1 MNTYPIHNLANIVA
15 MAPEA
20 EQIALT
26 EDIERNGQTQP
37 AVLWKGKIVDGRC
50 RQLACQT
57 LGIELDTRELDSKL
71 SEDEVAKIVKS
82 LNTRR
87 NLTETQKV
95 MSAVRDQKK
104 TGDTNANSAKAW
116 GVKERT
122 FKNGKYIATNM
133 PEIVDTLFN
142 GKSVKIKDPDKNHV
156 ITTNKITTL
165 ARIIKKNKE
174 AESFIEV
181 DDSEKV
187 EYYVDSAL
195 KTEKAKDEY
204 YQIMNRLDMPGVDI
218 KMVVGPLL
226 VELFNLK
233 YKENIN
239 E

>member
-71 SEDEVAKIVKS
+71 SEDEVAQIVK
-82 LNTRR
+82 
-87 NLTETQKV
+87 K
-95 MSAVRDQKK
+95 
-104 TGDTNANSAKAW
+104 
-116 GVKERT
+116 RT